1 MPQLS
6 NLLIQKIRNV
16 IKEYPTDMLMRLPI
30 TIQKVL
36 PSLNRFGE
44 STNFE
49 LVEYELLGL
58 QKEFN
63 QASDITKEENI
74 GKIDVADGYF
84 LFNFDDFER
93 AGLIVNNLVLV
104 DVTDF
109 CIANAIKYQI
119 TSIHLLGQLVDK
131 FTMVKILVKKI
142 IQNI

>member
-6 NLLIQKIRNV
+6 DLLVQKIRNV
-16 IKEYPTDMLMRLPI
+16 IKQYPTDMLMRLPI
-30 TIQKVL
+30 RIQKVQKT
-36 PSLNRFGE
+36 LNRFGE
-44 STNFE
+44 NDNFE

-63 QASDITKEENI
+63 QSSDIVKEENI
-74 GKIDVADGYF
+74 GKIDIADGYF
-84 LFNFDDFER
+84 LFNFDDLEE
-93 AGLIVNNLVLV
+93 AGLIVNNLMLI

-109 CIANAIKYQI
+109 CVANGIKYQI
-119 TSIHLLGQLVDK
+119 TSIHLVGQLVNK